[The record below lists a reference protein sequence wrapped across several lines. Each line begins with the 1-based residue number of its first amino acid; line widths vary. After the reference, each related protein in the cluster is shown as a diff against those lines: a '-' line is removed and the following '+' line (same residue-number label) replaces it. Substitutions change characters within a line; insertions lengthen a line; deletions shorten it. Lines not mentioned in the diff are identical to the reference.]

1 MSQMKIKKK
10 AFITAWQNQKLVRGA
25 LKSAHV
31 RMDYTNYED
40 FLQEGIII
48 YAEMLTRLAN
58 RARTEVDRLSF
69 RKIIWHTLDLLRK
82 QKRITEQEIVF
93 DSTEQVG
100 LLDNWNNHL
109 ALEQELPQLTQ
120 VERMLFFDHL
130 LGGQTISALAQ
141 KTGINRV
148 QLQRLKRDLL
158 YHLREVLDN

>member
-1 MSQMKIKKK
+1 MKIKKK

-48 YAEMLTRLAN
+48 YAEMLTRLVN

>member
-1 MSQMKIKKK
+1 MKINRK
-10 AFITAWQNQKLVRGA
+10 AFITAWHNQKLVRGA

-48 YAEMLTRLAN
+48 YAEMLTRLAG
-58 RARTEVDRLSF
+58 RTRTEVDRLSF

-130 LGGQTISALAQ
+130 LGGQTISALAE

>member
-1 MSQMKIKKK
+1 MKIKKK

>member
-1 MSQMKIKKK
+1 MKIKKK

-48 YAEMLTRLAN
+48 YAEMLTRLAG
-58 RARTEVDRLSF
+58 RTRTEVDRLSF

-130 LGGQTISALAQ
+130 LRGQTISALAQ

>member
-1 MSQMKIKKK
+1 MKISRK
-10 AFITAWQNQKLVRGA
+10 AFITAWQNKKLVRGA

-48 YAEMLTRLAN
+48 YAEMLTRLTG
-58 RARTEVDRLSF
+58 RKRTEVDRLSF

-93 DSTEQVG
+93 DSAEQVG
-100 LLDNWNNHL
+100 LLANWNNHL
-109 ALEQELPQLTQ
+109 ALEKELAQMTQ
-120 VERMLFFDHL
+120 TELMLFFDHL
-130 LGGQTISALAQ
+130 LGGRTISALAE

>member
-1 MSQMKIKKK
+1 MKISRE

-31 RMDYTNYED
+31 RMNYTNYED

>member
-1 MSQMKIKKK
+1 MKIKKK

-48 YAEMLTRLAN
+48 YAEMLTRLTN
-58 RARTEVDRLSF
+58 RARTEVDRFSF

-93 DSTEQVG
+93 DSAEQVG

>member
-1 MSQMKIKKK
+1 MKISRE
-10 AFITAWQNQKLVRGA
+10 AFITAWQNKKLVRGA

-31 RMDYTNYED
+31 RMEYTNYED

-48 YAEMLTRLAN
+48 YAEMLTRLTG
-58 RARTEVDRLSF
+58 RKRTEVDRLSF

-82 QKRITEQEIVF
+82 QKRITEREIVF
-93 DSTEQVG
+93 DSAEQVG

-109 ALEQELPQLTQ
+109 ELEQELPQLTQ

>member
-1 MSQMKIKKK
+1 MSQMKINRK
-10 AFITAWQNQKLVRGA
+10 AFITALQNQKLVRGA

-48 YAEMLTRLAN
+48 YAEMLTMLTGRT
-58 RARTEVDRLSF
+58 RTEVDRLSF

>member
-1 MSQMKIKKK
+1 MKIKTK

>member
-1 MSQMKIKKK
+1 MKINRK
-10 AFITAWQNQKLVRGA
+10 AFITALQNQKLVRGA

>member
-48 YAEMLTRLAN
+48 YAEMLTRLVN

>member
-1 MSQMKIKKK
+1 MKINRK

-158 YHLREVLDN
+158 HHLREVLDN

>member
-1 MSQMKIKKK
+1 MKIKKK

-93 DSTEQVG
+93 DSPEQVG

>member
-1 MSQMKIKKK
+1 MKVNRK

-109 ALEQELPQLTQ
+109 ALEQEIPQLTQ

>member
-1 MSQMKIKKK
+1 MKISRK

-25 LKSAHV
+25 LKYAHV

-48 YAEMLTRLAN
+48 YAEMLTRLAG
-58 RARTEVDRLSF
+58 RTRTEVDRLSF

-82 QKRITEQEIVF
+82 QKRITEQEIAF
-93 DSTEQVG
+93 DSAERVG

-109 ALEQELPQLTQ
+109 ALEKELAQMTQ
-120 VERMLFFDHL
+120 TELMLFFDHL
-130 LGGQTISALAQ
+130 LGGQTISALAE

>member
-1 MSQMKIKKK
+1 MKIKKK

-93 DSTEQVG
+93 DSAEQVG
-100 LLDNWNNHL
+100 LPDNWNNHL

-141 KTGINRV
+141 KTEINRV

>member
-1 MSQMKIKKK
+1 MKVNRK

>member
-1 MSQMKIKKK
+1 MKISRK

-25 LKSAHV
+25 LKYAHV

>member
-1 MSQMKIKKK
+1 MKIKKK

-25 LKSAHV
+25 LKYAHV

-48 YAEMLTRLAN
+48 YAEMLTRLVN

>member
-1 MSQMKIKKK
+1 MKINRK
-10 AFITAWQNQKLVRGA
+10 AFITALQNQKLVRGA

-48 YAEMLTRLAN
+48 YAEMLTMLTGRT
-58 RARTEVDRLSF
+58 RTEVDRLSF